1 MMFLVSVSDTTEY
14 IMLSKMQ
21 PSVEVSWLCYTGRDG
36 VRPNELYTGD
46 EPYRRLKSVI
56 HYAEKS
62 PSHIVHWWR
71 VVLKNKECHPLCW
84 QGPSYIVHWWWIVP
98 KTKECHPLCRQNRIL
113 HTGGG
118 PYPRLKN
125 VIYHAD
131 IIYCTTK
138 DCLSDEDV
146 KRVQYM
152 SRNSRYVF
160 WCNYTNY
167 CLPADTFTEMV

>member
-62 PSHIVHWWR
+62 PS
-71 VVLKNKECHPLCW
+71 
-84 QGPSYIVHWWWIVP
+84 YIVQWWWIEP
-98 KTKECHPLCRQNRIL
+98 KTKECHPLRRQNHIL

-125 VIYHAD
+125 VIYLAD

-138 DCLSDEDV
+138 DCLSDEV
-146 KRVQYM
+146 VIRVHYM
-152 SRNSRYVF
+152 SRNSRHFF

-167 CLPADTFTEMV
+167 CLPADPFTEMI